1 MNADKWAYLDEAM
14 AASSKKTIK
23 ELFADD
29 PSRAEAFSLEA
40 AGWFLD
46 YSKNRIDKA
55 TMKALVKLAE
65 ASNLKDEIEK
75 MFTGAKIN
83 ATENR
88 AVLHTALRNCDPA
101 AKVLVDGKDVMPE
114 VRKVLA
120 QMGDFSDL
128 VRTGKWKGFTG
139 KRIKY
144 VVNIGIGGSD
154 LGPVM
159 ANIALTPYAKRTLKF
174 FFVSNVDSTHLAETL
189 KAVKADQTLFIV
201 ASKTFT
207 TQETMSNANA
217 AKKWLIDKLLPG
229 TTNYQLPTANSI
241 VAKHFVALST
251 AAQEVTDFGISPANM
266 FPFWDWVGGRYSLPS
281 AIGLSLMIAIG
292 RKNYAKFLKGYW
304 KMDKHFRTAKLEKN
318 MPVVMALL
326 GILYSNGYGAETYC
340 CLPYDQYLSRFP
352 AYLQQMDMESNGKSV
367 DKDGNPVDRET
378 GPIEWGEPGTNGQHS
393 FYQLIHQ
400 GTHLI
405 PCDFIGCCRTH
416 NEIGDLHDK
425 LMANLFAQ
433 TEALAFG
440 KTADACRQEGVPEKL
455 VPFKTFEGNRPTNT
469 LLCDELKPETL
480 GALIALYEHKVFTQG
495 VILNIYS
502 FDQWGV
508 QLGKVLAKGVLSDL
522 TAAKASGKHDASTNQ
537 LIARYRAA
545 VGR

>member
-1 MNADKWAYLDEAM
+1 MNNDKWANLDVAM
-14 AASSKKTIK
+14 TASSKKTIK
-23 ELFADD
+23 ELFAEDKD
-29 PSRAEAFSLEA
+29 RAAKFSIEG

-46 YSKNRIDKA
+46 YSKNRVDAA
-55 TMKALVKLAE
+55 TMKALVKLAKE
-65 ASNLKDEIEK
+65 SGLKDEIEK
-75 MFTGAKIN
+75 MFTGKKIN
-83 ATENR
+83 ATEGR
-88 AVLHTALRNCDPA
+88 AVLHTALRCQDKNL
-101 AKVLVDGKDVMPE
+101 KIKVDGKDVMPG

-120 QMGDFSDL
+120 QMGDFSDT
-128 VRTGKWKGFTG
+128 VRRGQWKGFAG
-139 KRIKY
+139 KRIKN

-159 ANIALTPYAKRTLKF
+159 ANLALTPYAKRNMKF

-189 KAVKADQTLFIV
+189 RAVKASETLFII

-207 TQETMSNANA
+207 TQETMSNAEA
-217 AKKWLIDKLLPG
+217 AKAWFLAEAAKAGLKK
-229 TTNYQLPTANSI
+229 TEAAAA
-241 VAKHFVALST
+241 VAKHFVAVST
-251 AAQEVTDFGISPANM
+251 AAKEVAAFGIDTKNM
-266 FPFWDWVGGRYSLPS
+266 FGFWDWVGGRYSLPS

-292 RKNYAKFLKGYW
+292 RNNYKKLLKGYY
-304 KMDKHFRTAKLEKN
+304 KMDRHFRTARFERN

-340 CLPYDQYLSRFP
+340 CLPYDQYLARFP
-352 AYLQQMDMESNGKSV
+352 AYLQQMDMESNGKCV
-367 DKDGNPVDRET
+367 DKQGNPVDRET

-405 PCDFIGCCRTH
+405 PCDFIGCAKTH
-416 NEIGDLHDK
+416 NPVGDLHDK

-440 KTADACRQEGVPEKL
+440 KTAEECRKEGVPANL
-455 VPFKTFEGNRPTNT
+455 VPFKTFEGNKPTNT
-469 LLCDELKPETL
+469 LLCDQLTPETL
-480 GALIALYEHKVFTQG
+480 GALVALYEHKVFVQG
-495 VILNIYS
+495 VIFNVYS

-522 TAAKASGKHDASTNQ
+522 TAKKPSGKHDASTNQ
-537 LIARYRAA
+537 LIARYRKA

>member
-1 MNADKWAYLDEAM
+1 MTETNDRWAYLDEAM

-23 ELFADD
+23 ELFAEDT
-29 PSRAEAFSLEA
+29 SRARKFSLD
-40 AGWFLD
+40 AGGWHLD
-46 YSKNRIDKA
+46 YSKNRVDKK

-65 ASNLKDEIEK
+65 ASNLRAEIER
-75 MFTGAKIN
+75 MFTGEKIN
-83 ATENR
+83 RTENR
-88 AVLHTALRNCDPA
+88 AVLHTALRNCAPEG
-101 AKVLVDGKDVMPE
+101 KVFVDGKDVMPD
-114 VRKVLA
+114 VRAVLEK
-120 QMGDFSDL
+120 MGDFSDR
-128 VRTGKWKGFTG
+128 VRKGVHRGFTG

-159 ANIALTPYAKRTLKF
+159 ANIALTPYSKRNMKF

-189 KAVKADQTLFIV
+189 RQVKPAETLFLV

-217 AKKWLIDKLLPG
+217 ARAWLLERIKADDK
-229 TTNYQLPTANSI
+229 NAV

-251 AAQEVTDFGISPANM
+251 AAKEVSEFGISLDNM

-292 RKNYAKFLKGYW
+292 RKNYAKLLKGYW
-304 KMDKHFRTAKLEKN
+304 RMDLHFRHAKFERN

-340 CLPYDQYLSRFP
+340 CLPYDQYLARFP
-352 AYLQQMDMESNGKSV
+352 AYLQQMDMESNGKGV
-367 DKDGNPVDRET
+367 DRSGRPVDRET
-378 GPIEWGEPGTNGQHS
+378 GPIAWGEPGTNGQHS
-393 FYQLIHQ
+393 FYQLVHQ

-416 NEIGDLHDK
+416 NPIGDLHDK

-440 KTADACRQEGVPEKL
+440 KTADECRAEGVPEDL

-469 LLCDELKPETL
+469 LLCDKLTPETL
-480 GALIALYEHKVFTQG
+480 GSLIALYEHKVFTQG
-495 VILNIYS
+495 VILDVYS

-508 QLGKVLAKGVLSDL
+508 QLGKVLAKGVLADLVSDKP
-522 TAAKASGKHDASTNQ
+522 AMKHDSSTND
-537 LIARYRAA
+537 LIARYRKA

>member
-1 MNADKWAYLDEAM
+1 MDKWQYLDDAM
-14 AASSKKTIK
+14 VASNKKTIK
-23 ELFADD
+23 ELFAENPD
-29 PSRAEAFSLEA
+29 RAKKFSLEA

-46 YSKNRIDKA
+46 YSKNRVDEKA
-55 TMKALVKLAE
+55 MKALIKLAE
-65 ASNLKDEIEK
+65 ESNLKAEIEK
-75 MFTGAKIN
+75 MFTGEKIN
-83 ATENR
+83 VTENR
-88 AVLHTALRNCDPA
+88 AVLHTALRNCDA
-101 AKVLVDGKDVMPE
+101 QAKVFVDGKDVMPE
-114 VRKVLA
+114 VRKVLD

-128 VRTGKWKGFTG
+128 VRNGKWLGCTG

-159 ANIALTPYAKRTLKF
+159 ANIALTPYSKRSLKF

-189 KAVKADQTLFIV
+189 KAVKAEQTLFII

-217 AKKWLIDKLLPG
+217 AKAWFKKALGEKAD
-229 TTNYQLPTANSI
+229 

-251 AAQEVTDFGISPANM
+251 AAKEVTEFGISPANM

-281 AIGLSLMIAIG
+281 AIGLSLMLSIG
-292 RKNYAKFLKGYW
+292 RRNYAKLLKGYW

-318 MPVVMALL
+318 MPVILAML
-326 GILYSNGYGAETYC
+326 GILYSNGYGAESYC
-340 CLPYDQYLSRFP
+340 VLPYDQYLSRFP
-352 AYLQQMDMESNGKSV
+352 AYLQQMDMESNGKCV
-367 DKDGNPVDRET
+367 DKDGNPVEHVT

-405 PCDFIGCCRTH
+405 PCDFIGCCKTH
-416 NEIGDLHDK
+416 NPIDDLHDK

-440 KTADACRQEGVPEKL
+440 KTADECRKEGVPENL
-455 VPFKTFEGNRPTNT
+455 VPFKTFEGNKPTNT
-469 LLCDELKPETL
+469 LLCDQLTPETL
-480 GALIALYEHKVFTQG
+480 GALIALYEHKVFVQG
-495 VILNIYS
+495 VVFNVYS
-502 FDQWGV
+502 YDQWGV

-522 TAAKASGKHDASTNQ
+522 TAKEASGKHDASTNQ
-537 LIARYRAA
+537 LIARYRKA

>member
-1 MNADKWAYLDEAM
+1 MDKWQYLDDAM
-14 AASSKKTIK
+14 VASNKKTIK
-23 ELFADD
+23 ELFAENPD
-29 PSRAEAFSLEA
+29 RAKKFSLEA

-46 YSKNRIDKA
+46 YSKNRVDEKA
-55 TMKALVKLAE
+55 MKALIKLAE
-65 ASNLKDEIEK
+65 ESNLKAEIEK
-75 MFTGAKIN
+75 MFTGEKIN
-83 ATENR
+83 VTENR
-88 AVLHTALRNCDPA
+88 AVLHTALRNCDA
-101 AKVLVDGKDVMPE
+101 QAKVFVDGKDVMPE
-114 VRKVLA
+114 VRKVLD

-128 VRTGKWKGFTG
+128 VRNGKWLGCTG

-159 ANIALTPYAKRTLKF
+159 ANIALTPYSKRSLKF

-189 KAVKADQTLFIV
+189 KAVKAEQTLFII

-217 AKKWLIDKLLPG
+217 AKAWFKKALGEKAD
-229 TTNYQLPTANSI
+229 

-251 AAQEVTDFGISPANM
+251 AAKEVTEFGISPANM

-281 AIGLSLMIAIG
+281 AIGLSLMLSIG
-292 RKNYAKFLKGYW
+292 RRNYAKLLKGYW

-318 MPVVMALL
+318 MPVILAML
-326 GILYSNGYGAETYC
+326 GILYSNGYGAESYC
-340 CLPYDQYLSRFP
+340 VLPYDQYLSRLP
-352 AYLQQMDMESNGKSV
+352 AYLQQMDMESNGKCV
-367 DKDGNPVDRET
+367 DKDGNPVEHVT

-405 PCDFIGCCRTH
+405 PCDFIGCCKTH
-416 NEIGDLHDK
+416 NPIDDLHDK

-440 KTADACRQEGVPEKL
+440 KTADECRKEGVPENL
-455 VPFKTFEGNRPTNT
+455 VPFKTFEGNKPTNT
-469 LLCDELKPETL
+469 LLCDQLTPETL
-480 GALIALYEHKVFTQG
+480 GALVALYEHKVFVQG
-495 VILNIYS
+495 VVFNVYS
-502 FDQWGV
+502 YDQWGV

-522 TAAKASGKHDASTNQ
+522 TAKEASGKHDASTNQ
-537 LIARYRAA
+537 LIARYRKA